1 MNSSQE
7 TFSLP
12 MGQASSLSSSLI
24 VKLALDEAK
33 MPTSDCDS
41 TLVRKANTWVCG
53 LGFGEG
59 GFPLSA
65 AMSAHARIKLNP
77 MGMELKFLAVPP

>member
-1 MNSSQE
+1 
-7 TFSLP
+7 
-12 MGQASSLSSSLI
+12 
-24 VKLALDEAK
+24 